1 MLLNTRYIRFF
12 TSFAQFINYDLS
24 STANGKDDEDAKEQ
38 INQTNPYLDASMICG
53 NNKNKVDELQTFKNR
68 LLTDATILNEFTI
81 DTYNFSYALINDFVH
96 RSNNQ
101 HRMIKEL
108 PLSHVIFRSIETF
121 NQQIGGIDTLM
132 FRYLPALSGKFDSML
147 NDVLRNHLFEAKKSN
162 HALQIKR
169 VDLSYEKYKPE
180 YDHLSTLERVL
191 GRTYDD
197 LDHEQQGRLTVSHTA
212 IQMIQQYYAIAG
224 VFGIIF
230 GPKVIQNQVVK
241 QLPLSADSDKLDSWI
256 NQPVP
261 TYIQFWLWECVNP
274 NDVVQQ
280 GRKPMVVQRGPF
292 TYIEN
297 KTKTDVFFNPNLTVS
312 FRQPTSYTFVR
323 HMSAAD
329 DSLPVLM
336 INTPVITI
344 LNIAR
349 NLSKPAIYEEIVNL
363 IAEVFDET
371 LFVKRTA
378 NEWIWGY
385 EEPLF
390 KAVKKIPI
398 VGSLIPDDHFG
409 YFYGRN
415 ATDDGLYT
423 VFTGENDINR
433 LNYINKWNGGSYL
446 TYWNSTQSNQING
459 TDGSWFPPLSTDKLQ
474 SERLYVFSTD
484 VCRSIY
490 LTFDSHSSVLN
501 IPTETFS
508 LPAEVFNNATL
519 NPENAGFGNLDSGV
533 LNVSTCQQGAPIILS
548 QPHFLYAAEHY
559 QAHIDGLAP
568 DADAHRTVLQ
578 IEPHTGFVLNAQE
591 RIQIN
596 VYLEHDPLFD
606 GLKNVPTLIMPA
618 VWINESTVIDQKTAD
633 DFKSE
638 VLRIFTIIRWSSIGL
653 VIFGTIALFT
663 VLLFLTK
670 RQRQRKPSLLYAGL
684 NNEPVSN
691 HDEVN

>member
-1 MLLNTRYIRFF
+1 MV
-12 TSFAQFINYDLS
+12 S
-24 STANGKDDEDAKEQ
+24 STC
-38 INQTNPYLDASMICG
+38 ISCL
-53 NNKNKVDELQTFKNR
+53 F
-68 LLTDATILNEFTI
+68 ATGIFVSLIL
-81 DTYNFSYALINDFVH
+81 
-96 RSNNQ
+96 
-101 HRMIKEL
+101 
-108 PLSHVIFRSIETF
+108 
-121 NQQIGGIDTLM
+121 
-132 FRYLPALSGKFDSML
+132 
-147 NDVLRNHLFEAKKSN
+147 
-162 HALQIKR
+162 
-169 VDLSYEKYKPE
+169 
-180 YDHLSTLERVL
+180 
-191 GRTYDD
+191 
-197 LDHEQQGRLTVSHTA
+197 
-212 IQMIQQYYAIAG
+212 AIAG

-274 NDVVQQ
+274 DDVVQQ

-329 DSLPVLM
+329 DSLPVVM
-336 INTPVITI
+336 INTPIITI

-349 NLSKPAIYEEIVNL
+349 NLSKPTIYEDIVNL
-363 IAEVFDET
+363 IAKVFNET

-398 VGSLIPDDHFG
+398 VGPLIPDDHFG

-433 LNYINKWNGGSYL
+433 LNYIDKWNGGSYL
-446 TYWNSTQSNQING
+446 TYWNSNQSNQING

-508 LPAEVFNNATL
+508 IPAEVFNNATL

-548 QPHFLYAAEHY
+548 FPHFLYAAEHY

-578 IEPHTGFVLNAQE
+578 IEPHTGFVFNAQE

-596 VYLEHDPLFD
+596 VYIEHDPLFD

-638 VLRIFTIIRWSSIGL
+638 VLRIFTIIRWLSIGL
-653 VIFGTIALFT
+653 AIFGTIALFT

-670 RQRQRKPSLLYAGL
+670 RKRQQKPIPSYPNLKYRLPTTSELAEQEQALLSITIKEGLNSVPTTQKEKNNCAILLSSSRLSCIKNDITIISSYIRKISCTISITFEPIQIGLYQRSLLYIINNFYQHYVKIMADVCFPTVQLSTDKLLIRSLPHILAEDSFRKVVHLYNPL
-684 NNEPVSN
+684 NAPAKFR
-691 HDEVN
+691 

>member
-1 MLLNTRYIRFF
+1 MV
-12 TSFAQFINYDLS
+12 S
-24 STANGKDDEDAKEQ
+24 STC
-38 INQTNPYLDASMICG
+38 ISCL
-53 NNKNKVDELQTFKNR
+53 F
-68 LLTDATILNEFTI
+68 ATGIFVSLIL
-81 DTYNFSYALINDFVH
+81 
-96 RSNNQ
+96 
-101 HRMIKEL
+101 
-108 PLSHVIFRSIETF
+108 
-121 NQQIGGIDTLM
+121 
-132 FRYLPALSGKFDSML
+132 
-147 NDVLRNHLFEAKKSN
+147 
-162 HALQIKR
+162 
-169 VDLSYEKYKPE
+169 
-180 YDHLSTLERVL
+180 
-191 GRTYDD
+191 
-197 LDHEQQGRLTVSHTA
+197 
-212 IQMIQQYYAIAG
+212 AIAG

-274 NDVVQQ
+274 DDVVQQ

-323 HMSAAD
+323 HMSADD
-329 DSLPVLM
+329 DSLPVVM
-336 INTPVITI
+336 INTPIITI

-349 NLSKPAIYEEIVNL
+349 NLSKPTIYEDIVNL
-363 IAEVFDET
+363 IAKVFNET

-398 VGSLIPDDHFG
+398 VGPLIPDDHFG

-415 ATDDGLYT
+415 ATDGGLYT

-459 TDGSWFPPLSTDKLQ
+459 TDGSWFPPLSTNKLQ

-490 LTFDSHSSVLN
+490 LTFDGHSSVLN

-508 LPAEVFNNATL
+508 IPAEVLNNATL

-548 QPHFLYAAEHY
+548 FPHFLYAAEHY

-578 IEPHTGFVLNAQE
+578 IEPHTGFVFNAQE

-596 VYLEHDPLFD
+596 VYIEHDPLFD

-638 VLRIFTIIRWSSIGL
+638 VLRIFTIIRWLSIGL
-653 VIFGTIALFT
+653 AIFGTIALFT

-670 RQRQRKPSLLYAGL
+670 RQRQQKPRLLYAGL
-684 NNEPVSN
+684 NNEPVSK
-691 HDEVN
+691 HDEVDSAALKMISQLSQAISGKSHVQFPIIFEPTQIGLYQLSLLYIINNFYQHYVKVIIDVCLPTIQLSTDKLLIRSLPHILAEDSFRKVVHLYNPLNAPAKFRWIPIIGSKGTTFSIHPATGAIEPYQTVDNEITDSSPCVGEHEQEIYMTGEVIEPNLNIPESEINYGDVSILMKASKQFHSDNKISYFFTN

>member
-1 MLLNTRYIRFF
+1 MV
-12 TSFAQFINYDLS
+12 S
-24 STANGKDDEDAKEQ
+24 STC
-38 INQTNPYLDASMICG
+38 ISCL
-53 NNKNKVDELQTFKNR
+53 F
-68 LLTDATILNEFTI
+68 ATGIFVSLIL
-81 DTYNFSYALINDFVH
+81 
-96 RSNNQ
+96 
-101 HRMIKEL
+101 
-108 PLSHVIFRSIETF
+108 
-121 NQQIGGIDTLM
+121 
-132 FRYLPALSGKFDSML
+132 
-147 NDVLRNHLFEAKKSN
+147 
-162 HALQIKR
+162 
-169 VDLSYEKYKPE
+169 
-180 YDHLSTLERVL
+180 
-191 GRTYDD
+191 
-197 LDHEQQGRLTVSHTA
+197 
-212 IQMIQQYYAIAG
+212 AIAG

-274 NDVVQQ
+274 DDVVQQ

-323 HMSAAD
+323 HMSADD
-329 DSLPVLM
+329 DSLPVVM
-336 INTPVITI
+336 INTPIITI

-349 NLSKPAIYEEIVNL
+349 NLSKPTIYEDIVNL
-363 IAEVFDET
+363 IAKVFNET

-398 VGSLIPDDHFG
+398 VGPLIPDDHFG

-415 ATDDGLYT
+415 ATDGGLYT

-459 TDGSWFPPLSTDKLQ
+459 TDGSWFPPLSTNKLQ

-490 LTFDSHSSVLN
+490 LTFDGHSSVLN

-508 LPAEVFNNATL
+508 IPAEVFNNATL

-548 QPHFLYAAEHY
+548 FPHFLYAAEHY

-578 IEPHTGFVLNAQE
+578 IEPHTGFVFNAQE

-596 VYLEHDPLFD
+596 VYIEHDPLFD

-638 VLRIFTIIRWSSIGL
+638 VLRIFTIIRWLSIGL
-653 VIFGTIALFT
+653 AIFGTIALFT

-670 RQRQRKPSLLYAGL
+670 RQRQQKPRLLYAGL
-684 NNEPVSN
+684 NNEPVSK
-691 HDEVN
+691 HDEVDSAALKMISQLSQAISGKSHVQFPIIFEPTQIGLYQLSLLYIINNFYQHYVKVIIDVCLPTVQLSTDKLLIRSLPHILAEDSFRKVVHLYNPLNAPAKFRAIEPYQTIDAEVIWYGSTQAIIDSSLCAGVVVNPTNDLVSTGLQTREHEQEIYMTGEVIEPNLNIPESEINYGGVSILMKASK

>member
-1 MLLNTRYIRFF
+1 MV
-12 TSFAQFINYDLS
+12 S
-24 STANGKDDEDAKEQ
+24 STC
-38 INQTNPYLDASMICG
+38 ISCL
-53 NNKNKVDELQTFKNR
+53 F
-68 LLTDATILNEFTI
+68 ATGIFVSLIL
-81 DTYNFSYALINDFVH
+81 
-96 RSNNQ
+96 
-101 HRMIKEL
+101 
-108 PLSHVIFRSIETF
+108 
-121 NQQIGGIDTLM
+121 
-132 FRYLPALSGKFDSML
+132 
-147 NDVLRNHLFEAKKSN
+147 
-162 HALQIKR
+162 
-169 VDLSYEKYKPE
+169 
-180 YDHLSTLERVL
+180 
-191 GRTYDD
+191 
-197 LDHEQQGRLTVSHTA
+197 
-212 IQMIQQYYAIAG
+212 AIAG

-274 NDVVQQ
+274 DDVVQQ

-323 HMSAAD
+323 HMSADD
-329 DSLPVLM
+329 DSLPVVM
-336 INTPVITI
+336 INTPIITI

-349 NLSKPAIYEEIVNL
+349 NLSKPTIYEDIVNL
-363 IAEVFDET
+363 IAKVFNET

-398 VGSLIPDDHFG
+398 VGPLIPDDHFG

-415 ATDDGLYT
+415 ATDGGLYT

-459 TDGSWFPPLSTDKLQ
+459 TDGSWFPPLSTNKLQ

-490 LTFDSHSSVLN
+490 LTFDGHSSVLN

-508 LPAEVFNNATL
+508 IPAEVLNNATL

-548 QPHFLYAAEHY
+548 FPHFLYAAEHY

-578 IEPHTGFVLNAQE
+578 IEPHTGFVFNAQE

-596 VYLEHDPLFD
+596 VYIEHDPLFDAHIDGLAPDADAHRTVLQIEPHTGFVFNAQERIQINVYIEHDPLFD

-638 VLRIFTIIRWSSIGL
+638 VLRIFTIIRWLSIGL
-653 VIFGTIALFT
+653 AIFGTIALFT

-670 RQRQRKPSLLYAGL
+670 RKRQQKPIPSYPNLKYRLPTTSELAEQEQALLSITIKEGLNSVPTTQKEKNNCAILLSSSRLSCIKNDITIISSYIRKISCTISITFEPIQIGLYQRSLLYIINNFYQHYVKIMADVCFPTVQLSTDKLLIRSLPHILAEDSFRKVVHLYNPL
-684 NNEPVSN
+684 NAPAKFR
-691 HDEVN
+691 